1 MHHRPSSIEA
11 ELWAGH
17 VDERPRSRPVV
28 TQNDGCREQWS
39 LVHTFLYTCDDN
51 EADIVLRLI
60 VDTKLLPFHNANLF
74 LCSMCCSLPLAF
86 TAILPLPVRTS
97 KISAVV
103 DTSTS

>member
-1 MHHRPSSIEA
+1 MHHRPSSIEG

-39 LVHTFLYTCDDN
+39 LVHTFLYTCDDH

-60 VDTKLLPFHNANLF
+60 VDTNYSGSTMLISFFVSCTPWRPLRPSRLPPTIDLL
-74 LCSMCCSLPLAF
+74 
-86 TAILPLPVRTS
+86 
-97 KISAVV
+97 
-103 DTSTS
+103 